1 MPYYDSTG
9 TVADAITFFGRK
21 LLSACCSALRILLVR
36 RWLRPYNGWMSLP
49 YETRGVLPRFI
60 SHVFGDGMI
69 GSRSLAFCFLIVIPV
84 PPSCGGLTS
93 CDNRFL
99 IAADSQE
106 EDYSVHE
113 GL

>member
-60 SHVFGDGMI
+60 SRVFGDGMI
-69 GSRSLAFCFLIVIPV
+69 GSRSLAFLLPHCHHCPPLLWGVDFL
-84 PPSCGGLTS
+84 
-93 CDNRFL
+93 
-99 IAADSQE
+99 
-106 EDYSVHE
+106 
-113 GL
+113 

>member
-1 MPYYDSTG
+1 
-9 TVADAITFFGRK
+9 
-21 LLSACCSALRILLVR
+21 
-36 RWLRPYNGWMSLP
+36 MSLP

-69 GSRSLAFCFLIVIPV
+69 GSRSLAFLLPLVIPV

-93 CDNRFL
+93 LTIGFL

-106 EDYSVHE
+106 DDYSVHE

>member
-60 SHVFGDGMI
+60 FHV
-69 GSRSLAFCFLIVIPV
+69 LAMAGLEAAPGPFASSCHPCPPLLWGVDFL
-84 PPSCGGLTS
+84 
-93 CDNRFL
+93 
-99 IAADSQE
+99 
-106 EDYSVHE
+106 
-113 GL
+113 